1 MMKLESRQK
10 AFINNK
16 KEIFPFSLTKVKLSD
31 ETHMKELML
40 STLFLSTLQ
49 SQTKTCPNL
58 LIIFK
63 KNLNFNINS

>member
-1 MMKLESRQK
+1 MKLESRQK

-40 STLFLSTLQ
+40 STLFLGTLQ

-58 LIIFK
+58 LITNLK
-63 KNLNFNINS
+63 KKS